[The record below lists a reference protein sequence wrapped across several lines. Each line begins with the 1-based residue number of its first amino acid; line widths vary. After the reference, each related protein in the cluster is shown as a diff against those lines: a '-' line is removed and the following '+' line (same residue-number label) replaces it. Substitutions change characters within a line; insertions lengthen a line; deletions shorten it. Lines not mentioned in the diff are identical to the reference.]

1 MKPSSQIQKSEHLK
15 LQQVP
20 TTLNITSISGQ
31 KDFEIEL
38 LGKNINF
45 FLNKFYFFF
54 IYRKFIM

>member
-45 FLNKFYFFF
+45 FFK
-54 IYRKFIM
+54 